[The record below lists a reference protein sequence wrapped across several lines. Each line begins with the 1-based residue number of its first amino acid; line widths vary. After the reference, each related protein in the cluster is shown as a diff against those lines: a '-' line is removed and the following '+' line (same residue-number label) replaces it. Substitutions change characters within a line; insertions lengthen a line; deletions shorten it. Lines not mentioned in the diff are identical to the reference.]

1 MTLHLGK
8 VRPGTTLYIPFDTF
22 AGATGASIT
31 MTGLAVTDIEIY
43 KNGSTT
49 QRASDTGYT
58 LLDTDGIDFD
68 ALTGIHGFSVDLSS
82 NADAGFFVAGG
93 FYWVV
98 VSAITVDSQTVSFV
112 AATFSLGYEGSII
125 DTTIATLASQTS
137 FTLTAGPAEDDAL
150 NGCTVIIHDIASAVQ
165 LGKAIVSDYTGSTKT
180 VTLVAGVTFTAAAGD
195 NISILP
201 PALQPSAWG
210 GVQVVQTGDAYA
222 RLGAPAGASV
232 SADVAAVKSDSGA
245 IKTKTDYLP
254 SATAGAA
261 GGVFIAGTNA
271 ATSVTTALTANIT
284 GNLSG
289 SVGSVTG
296 AVGSVT
302 GAVGSVTGAVGSVTG
317 NVGGNV
323 TGSVGSVAAN
333 GITATSIATDAIN
346 AAAVKADAVTKIQNG
361 LATPTNIT
369 AGTITTVTNLTNAP
383 TAGDFTATMKTS
395 LNAATPASVTGAVG
409 SVTAGV
415 TVTTNNDKTGYGLS
429 SAAVQAI
436 WDALTSAL
444 TTVGSIGKKLA
455 DWVIG
460 TTQTGDT
467 YALANGASG
476 FVAIKADTAAILIDT
491 AEIGAAG
498 AGLTAL
504 ATQASVNTIDD
515 FLDTE
520 IAAIKAKTD
529 NLPAS
534 PAATGDIPTA
544 AANADAVWD
553 EAIAGHLGAGS
564 TGAALNSAGSAGDPW
579 GTALPGAYGAGTAGK
594 IVGDNLNAT
603 VSSRSSHSAAD
614 VWAAVTRTL
623 TAASDSSGITTLLSR
638 IVGTLAAGTHE
649 PQSGDAYARI
659 GAAGAGLTALGDT
672 RIANLDAAVST
683 RAVAGDAMALTAG
696 ERTTLTAAI
705 WAYVIE
711 GTHTAAQYMRLF
723 AAALLGKLSGA
734 ATATNTFRDTGD
746 TKDRI
751 VATVDADGNR
761 SAVTL
766 DGS

>member
-1 MTLHLGK
+1 MTIHLGK
-8 VRPGTTLYIPFDTF
+8 VKPGTTLYIPFDTF
-22 AGATGASIT
+22 AGSTGASIT

-43 KNGSTT
+43 KNGGTT

-82 NADAGFFVAGG
+82 NADSGFFVAGG

-112 AATFSLGYEGSII
+112 AATFTIGYDGSVI

-201 PALQPSAWG
+201 PALQAATWG
-210 GVQVVQTGDAYA
+210 GVQVVQTGDSFARIGATGSGLTSLASQASVDAVDNFVDTEIADIQA
-222 RLGAPAGASV
+222 RLPAALVGGRMDASV
-232 SADVAAVKSDSGA
+232 GAMAAN
-245 IKTKTDYLP
+245 T
-254 SATAGAA
+254 
-261 GGVFIAGTNA
+261 
-271 ATSVTTALTANIT
+271 LTASA
-284 GNLSG
+284 L
-289 SVGSVTG
+289 
-296 AVGSVT
+296 A
-302 GAVGSVTGAVGSVTG
+302 
-317 NVGGNV
+317 
-323 TGSVGSVAAN
+323 
-333 GITATSIATDAIN
+333 
-346 AAAVKADAVTKIQNG
+346 ADAVTEIQSG

-395 LNAATPASVTGAVG
+395 LNAATPASVQ
-409 SVTAGV
+409 
-415 TVTTNNDKTGYGLS
+415 NI
-429 SAAVQAI
+429 SA
-436 WDALTSAL
+436 
-444 TTVGSIGKKLA
+444 
-455 DWVIG
+455 
-460 TTQTGDT
+460 QTGDSF
-467 YALANGASG
+467 ARLGAPAGAS
-476 FVAIKADTAAILIDT
+476 VSADIAAIEAQTDD
-491 AEIGAAG
+491 IGVAG

-504 ATQASVNTIDD
+504 GDARLANLDAAVSSRLAS
-515 FLDTE
+515 
-520 IAAIKAKTD
+520 
-529 NLPAS
+529 AS
-534 PAATGDIPTA
+534 YTTPPTA

-553 EAIAGHLGAGS
+553 EAIADHLGAGS
-564 TGAALNSAGSAGDPW
+564 TGLALNSAGAAGDPW
-579 GTALPGAYGAGTAGK
+579 STAIPGAYGAGTAGK
-594 IVGDNLNAT
+594 ILGDNLNAT

-638 IVGTLAAGTHE
+638 IVGTLATGTHQ

-683 RAVAGDAMALTAG
+683 RSTYAGGAVASVTAPVTVGTNSDKTGYALTAAYDLAKTASQAGDAMALTSG
-696 ERTTLTAAI
+696 ERTTLTAVV

-711 GTHTAAQYMRLF
+711 GTHTAVQYMRLM
-723 AAALLGKLSGA
+723 ASALLAKLSGA
-734 ATATNTFRDTGD
+734 ATATNTFRDVDD
-746 TKDRI
+746 TKNRI
-751 VATVDADGNR
+751 TATVDADGNR